1 MRSKLGLSLLPALAI
16 TQLGP
21 MGEELE
27 QERDKLAAALDRLAG
42 VPVRALLVL
51 LCTFTDTALPHFAV
65 IATVR
70 LCCIIVHACKLLCS
84 SPASSTCSHLFCTTA
99 AGVQRELAETQ
110 RNLMTGQ
117 RQLAEQQAHLVDVV
131 TQHGALTRGGGG
143 GGGGSSTAAGLGLRD

>member
-1 MRSKLGLSLLPALAI
+1 
-16 TQLGP
+16 

-42 VPVRALLVL
+42 VPVQALLVL
-51 LCTFTDTALPHFAV
+51 LCTFTDTALPLFAV
-65 IATVR
+65 IATTVR
-70 LCCIIVHACKLLCS
+70 MCCIIVHACKLLCS
-84 SPASSTCSHLFCTTA
+84 SPASSTLLPLCCTTA

-131 TQHGALTRGGGG
+131 TQHGALTRGGGS